1 MTIPGGPAFT
11 WTSLQAQR
19 RRASAADLQPAR
31 AGGLGYKQERTRD
44 QAGGCPSSRHPPWLL
59 KRCARGRT
67 GLGSSPAVGVAD
79 VASGLQEPVGGAV
92 GDGGTSWRCGGG
104 GMGGFGSPGGGR
116 EGGFGDGGWGG
127 APPGGVPAGARARG
141 GAG

>member
-31 AGGLGYKQERTRD
+31 ARGLCYKQERTRD

-92 GDGGTSWRCGGG
+92 GDGGTASRGGER
-104 GMGGFGSPGGGR
+104 GR
-116 EGGFGDGGWGG
+116 EGGGGTPQGSHG
-127 APPGGVPAGARARG
+127 RL
-141 GAG
+141 